1 MDDLIVPN
9 IEEYKLV
16 PNIEGA
22 GEEDA
27 IFLTRTALD
36 EIRNITAKSVI
47 IEEFF
52 LRISSGGGGTK
63 GFYFKLDFDSKL
75 EENDRIFYVEDQKIV
90 IDAKT
95 LFYLMGVT
103 IDWTLNHDESGFI
116 FKFDGDV
123 TKSK

>member
-9 IEEYKLV
+9 IDIYTIV

-27 IFLTRTALD
+27 IFLTRTALE
-36 EIRNITAKSVI
+36 EIRHITAKSVI

-63 GFYFKLDFDSKL
+63 GFYFKLDFDSEL
-75 EENDRIFYVEDQKIV
+75 EENDRIFFIEDQKIV

-103 IDWTLNHDESGFI
+103 IDWASTDEESGFI
-116 FKFDGDV
+116 FKFEGDINN
-123 TKSK
+123 

>member
-9 IEEYKLV
+9 IDIYTIV

-27 IFLTRTALD
+27 IFLTRTALE
-36 EIRNITAKSVI
+36 EIRHITAKSVI

-63 GFYFKLDFDSKL
+63 GFFFKLDFDSEL
-75 EENDRIFYVEDQKIV
+75 EENDRIFFIEDQKIV

-103 IDWTLNHDESGFI
+103 IDWASTDEESGFI
-116 FKFDGDV
+116 FKFEGDINN
-123 TKSK
+123 

>member
-9 IEEYKLV
+9 IDIYKIV

-27 IFLTRTALD
+27 IFLTRTALE
-36 EIRNITAKSVI
+36 EIRHITANSVI

-63 GFYFKLDFDSKL
+63 GFFFKLDFDSEL
-75 EENDRIFYVEDQKIV
+75 EENDRIFYIEDQKIV

-103 IDWTLNHDESGFI
+103 IDWSSTDEESGFI
-116 FKFDGDV
+116 FKFDGEENN
-123 TKSK
+123 

>member
-9 IEEYKLV
+9 IDIYKIV

-27 IFLTRTALD
+27 IFLTRTALE
-36 EIRNITAKSVI
+36 EIRHITAKSVI

-52 LRISSGGGGTK
+52 LRISSGGGGIK
-63 GFYFKLDFDSKL
+63 GFYFKLDFDSEL
-75 EENDRIFYVEDQKIV
+75 EDNDRIFYIEDQKIV

-103 IDWTLNHDESGFI
+103 IDWASTDEESGFI
-116 FKFDGDV
+116 FKFD
-123 TKSK
+123 SEENN